1 MIVNCSQ
8 AAVSVA
14 RRVASE
20 RNVTLGEQVG
30 YAVRFEDQ
38 TSTKL
43 TRIVY
48 MTDGT
53 LLRNVLEDPTLS
65 RYGIIVLDEAHERS
79 LNTDILFALLK
90 SMALS
95 TTLKLVVTSA
105 TLDAEKFAAYFGG
118 CPVLKVPGRTF
129 PVDIV
134 HSKEDY
140 FTFGESN
147 MSNNRYMEAAIET
160 ALDIHCNRPPGDILI
175 FLTGSA
181 EIEKAATALNDAVC
195 ALPAGSCPDLLV
207 LPLYAALPPDMQA
220 RIFQP
225 APTADTRRCII
236 ATNVA
241 ETSVTVD
248 GVVYVVD
255 SGVVK
260 LKGHDAATS
269 MDSLVVA
276 PISRVQAA
284 QRAGRAGRTRAGVCF
299 RLYTKETYEK
309 RMQETTPPEILRT
322 SLTGTVLYLK
332 SLFSNT
338 RNILDFDFLD
348 SPEPSALE
356 AALHQL
362 YVLGAIDSEG
372 GKITLI
378 GRAMAALPLDPCFA
392 RAVVEASASSDDPLL
407 VDDII
412 IIAAMF
418 AHEKG
423 PFRGDASPKTLKE
436 FAPDGCGDHILYL
449 RLYREWQ
456 STGYSTQW
464 CYDMGLDS
472 RVMRFARD
480 VHRQLAR
487 SVHADEDYT
496 AMLPYTPNPS
506 KRKRGHPE
514 NGRSSRGIRSIQ
526 RALAVGFAPRLA
538 RRMTMHNGY
547 RPLMNP
553 GTMAQAHPNGAPLA
567 VDDDGLLPEFIVYNE
582 MVGTGIHGRVLLR
595 GCCPVSDVS
604 WVRRCLL
611 PVLTSQVDL
620 CSLAGPS
627 SVDDNNVTV
636 NDGGLKNKDGASLE
650 VTVDKPVGNL
660 DTCANTDVEDMEE
673 KKKAARE
680 RYLARKAA
688 GGKRQV
694 SKKA

>member
-1 MIVNCSQ
+1 
-8 AAVSVA
+8 VSVA

-30 YAVRFEDQ
+30 YAVRFEDL

-90 SMALS
+90 SMTLN

-118 CPVLKVPGRTF
+118 CPVLRVPGRTF

-147 MSNNRYMEAAIET
+147 LSNNRYMEAAIET

-225 APTADTRRCII
+225 APTTDTRRCII

-260 LKGHDAATS
+260 LKGHDPATS
-269 MDSLVVA
+269 MDSLGVA

-299 RLYTKETYEK
+299 RLYTKETYEQ

-332 SLFSNT
+332 SLFSDT
-338 RNILDFDFLD
+338 KNILDFDFLD
-348 SPEPSALE
+348 SPDPSALE

-372 GKITLI
+372 GKITPI
-378 GRAMAALPLDPCFA
+378 GRAMATLPLDPCFA
-392 RAVVEASASSDDPLL
+392 RAVVEAGASNDDPLL

-423 PFRGDASPKTLKE
+423 PFRGDVQPKALE
-436 FAPDGCGDHILYL
+436 LAQDGCGDHILYL
-449 RLYREWQ
+449 RLYKEWQ

-464 CYDMGLDS
+464 CYDMGLDT

-487 SVHADEDYT
+487 SVHAGEDFA
-496 AMLPYTPNPS
+496 AMLPTSKPS
-506 KRKRGHPE
+506 KRRRGVCEDRRPS
-514 NGRSSRGIRSIQ
+514 RSIRSIQ

-553 GTMAQAHPNGAPLA
+553 HGTMAQAHPNGAALA
-567 VDDDGLLPEFIVYNE
+567 VDDDGLLPEYIVYNE
-582 MVGTGIHGRVLLR
+582 MVGTGSHGRVFLR

-611 PVLTSQVDL
+611 PRLTSQVDL
-620 CSLAGPS
+620 RSLAGPR
-627 SVDDNNVTV
+627 VDDGVTV
-636 NDGGLKNKDGASLE
+636 NDGRLENKDGASLE
-650 VTVDKPVGNL
+650 VTVDKPEKL
-660 DTCANTDVEDMEE
+660 EADISLEE

-688 GGKRQV
+688 GCKRTV
-694 SKKA
+694 SKKT